1 MTSLLCSL
9 QDLVKDPVPSRTGN
23 TKSRRSYFINH
34 QELRDMIVGAIKCA
48 QQQFELQSTQAK
60 VRFDIILPDDTLP
73 DDDACLNDLDQTIRL
88 FFEEVLGKQGTLLSN
103 VSIEEGFDKRVG
115 KKIAT
120 IRLSFTKQLH
130 A

>member
-9 QDLVKDPVPSRTGN
+9 QDLAKDPVPSRTGN

-48 QQQFELQSTQAK
+48 WKEFDLQSTQAK
-60 VRFDIILPDDTLP
+60 ARFDIILPDD
-73 DDDACLNDLDQTIRL
+73 DACLEDLDRTIRL
-88 FFEEVLGKQGTLLSN
+88 FFDEVRGKQGILLSN

>member
-23 TKSRRSYFINH
+23 AKPRCSYFINH
-34 QELRDMIVGAIKCA
+34 QKLRDMIVGAIKCA

-60 VRFDIILPDDTLP
+60 ARFDIILP

-88 FFEEVLGKQGTLLSN
+88 FFDEVRGKQGTLLSN
-103 VSIEEGFDKRVG
+103 VSIEEGFDRRVG